1 MSITGM
7 SKTYLRAAC
16 TALLAAIATQARSQA
31 IDYGA
36 LEKLFGEPV
45 TTSATGVPQR
55 VSEVP
60 ANMTIITADEIR
72 QSGSRNI
79 PEILSRV
86 PGLDILRDS
95 ISSFDVGIRG
105 YQQPFQPR
113 LLVLVDGRQVF
124 IDDYSRTIW
133 DNIPVNIDD
142 IRQIEVVKGASSAL
156 FGSNAAGGVINIV
169 TYSPLYD
176 HNEVAAASFGTQ
188 KSLTGDATVTEHGSW
203 GGTKFSAGGMTSD
216 EFDTPRQPFDQIPTF
231 QPRKRYVANTSVF
244 TLTPDLL
251 ANTEATYAK
260 STANTI
266 DGISY
271 LTAAQETMTYSARAG
286 LNWQSPY
293 GLITND
299 NYFNHSFV
307 NFFEIPDGGAPYGL
321 TVNMFVSHLQDLFK
335 IGANNTFRAAVEYRH
350 KKFTSTSAAVVPQD
364 SELVEDN
371 YAASG
376 MWLWRINENLSWTNA
391 VRFDQQNMKQVGT
404 LAPGVVRTI
413 ADYNHRNDVWS
424 GNSDVV
430 YRATDLDTFRLG
442 FGRGVQLPSMI
453 QSGFNAI
460 FVFDGVPED
469 SEGNPTL
476 KPTIVQDFALDYS
489 RKLTPIASM
498 LKLSTFYEFNQDV
511 AALDFG
517 GFQTILGQSYAVFNS
532 DNLGNSHGW
541 GGEIELKGSHPAGYR
556 WDASYSYTQVVDSPG
571 VARTID
577 YQGSA
582 PQHQVRLL
590 LGYTSGAWEFDVDGQ
605 YVTSTKM
612 IRSTDGGLTAFPT
625 RTNGYASLGGR
636 IGYNVNDHIAVA
648 LSGANITRSMTQE
661 SPYPA
666 VERQII
672 LTLTGKL

>member
-1 MSITGM
+1 M
-7 SKTYLRAAC
+7 SKTHLRAAWGV
-16 TALLAAIATQARSQA
+16 LLAAIAMQARAQS

-45 TTSATGVPQR
+45 TTSVTGVPQR

-86 PGLDILRDS
+86 PGLDVLQDS

-105 YQQPFQPR
+105 YQQAFQPR

-176 HNEVAAASFGTQ
+176 RNEVAAVSVGTQ

-216 EFDTPRQPFDQIPTF
+216 EFDTPRQPFDQLPTF
-231 QPRKRYVANTSVF
+231 QPRKRYVVNSSVF
-244 TLTPDLL
+244 QLNPNLQ
-251 ANTEATYAK
+251 ANTEATYAN

-271 LTAAQETMTYSARAG
+271 LTAAQETTTYSARAG

-293 GLITND
+293 GLISND
-299 NYFNHSFV
+299 NYFNHSFA

-321 TVNMFVSHLQDLFK
+321 KTNMFVSQLQDLFK
-335 IGANNTFRAAVEYRH
+335 IGANNTFRAALEYRH
-350 KKFTSTSAAVVPQD
+350 KNFRNTAAAIVPQAPN
-364 SELVEDN
+364 LVEDN

-376 MWLWRINENLSWTNA
+376 MWLWRINEKLSWTNA
-391 VRFDQQNMKQVGT
+391 VRFDWQNMQQAGT
-404 LAPGVVRTI
+404 LAPGVLSTV
-413 ADYNHRNDVWS
+413 ADYNHANDVWS
-424 GNSDVV
+424 GNTDGV

-460 FVFDGVPED
+460 YSFDGVPED

-498 LKLSTFYEFNQDV
+498 LKLSTFYEFNEGV
-511 AALDFG
+511 AALAFG
-517 GFQTILGQSYAVFNS
+517 GVQTILGHPYAVFDS
-532 DNLGNSHGW
+532 VNLGNSHGW
-541 GGEIELKGSHPAGYR
+541 GGEIELKGSQPAGYR
-556 WDASYSYTQVVDSPG
+556 WDASYSYTRVVDSPN
-571 VARTID
+571 VASTID

-582 PQHQVRLL
+582 PQHHLRLL
-590 LGYTSGAWEFDVDGQ
+590 LGYTRGAWEFDADSQ

-625 RTNGYASLGGR
+625 PTDGYASVGGR
-636 IGYNVNDHIAVA
+636 IGYNVSDHIAAA
-648 LSGANITRSMTQE
+648 LSGADITRSMTQE

-666 VERQII
+666 VERRII
-672 LTLTGKL
+672 LTLTGKF